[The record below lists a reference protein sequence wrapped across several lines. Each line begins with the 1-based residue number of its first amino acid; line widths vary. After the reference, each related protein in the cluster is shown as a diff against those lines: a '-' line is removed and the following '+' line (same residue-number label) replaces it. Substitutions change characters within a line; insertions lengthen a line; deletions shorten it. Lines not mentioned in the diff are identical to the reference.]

1 MKKTIIKGIILLI
14 IFFAGIYVLSQF
26 KNKEEVETTISMN
39 EATLPVVYLTS
50 FGQTVNEL
58 HGYVNDMEANYMRD
72 TITPLDAERELPITI
87 NKYSS
92 DIKSVS
98 YEVRSLD
105 TTRLVEETEVL
116 DYEET
121 DDTIRATLNIKNL
134 IEDKQEYILKINL
147 STGNAG
153 NGKNISYYT
162 RIIKNE
168 DLHVKEKVEFAKDF
182 SNKTFDKSEAEELVI
197 YLESN
202 SLGDNSTFNRV
213 TINSNFEQVTWGN
226 LSPEKV
232 TEPVTAIKE
241 IDNQTAS
248 LVLKYIVSVI
258 DPESKAVEYFNIR
271 EYYRVRYTQERMYML
286 DFERNMEQIFDPEA
300 LVFNDNR
307 INLGIA
313 KSSIEYKDSENGNIV
328 AFVREGDLYAVNID
342 NNNIIRLFSFRDGL
356 NNLRDTRDNYD
367 QHDIKI
373 LDVDDEGNISFAV
386 YGYMNRGEHEGEV
399 GINVFVYNGAAK
411 VLEEKSFIPVSRSY
425 QIVRDSVERLLHL
438 NSNNKLYIEIED
450 SIYNVDLETGS
461 YSEIAENLNEY
472 VISGNGSIL
481 AWHNA
486 ADISECRVI
495 NIVNLETGAK
505 STIEAGEDERIRP
518 IGFMDNDFIY
528 GTARAE
534 DIMLDVSG
542 TIIFPMYS
550 IKILGPG
557 NSLIEEYAKE
567 DIYVVNASISGNAIA
582 LDRAVKSDTGYSTI
596 SKGSLMN
603 NKEEQEGKTE
613 LNLVVTERKESQMQI
628 LLYTSFSESRQIFLN
643 PKLLKGNKDTVIN
656 IKSSK
661 EQTPKYYVYGKGQL
675 KGIYSDVGE
684 AVIQADDLAGVV
696 VSSNQEYIWERG
708 NRLIRTQI
716 NGISGGMAENQS
728 SLSLC
733 LDTILELFD
742 INVDSAAL
750 LNRGENAVS
759 ILSEYID
766 ANVFNLNGVSL
777 SSALYYVSRG
787 TPVLAVNDT
796 GTYVLIIGYDEL
808 NTIIM
813 NPDMGKVYK
822 VGMNDSTQMFEEG
835 GSKFIAYL
843 KEE

>member
-1 MKKTIIKGIILLI
+1 MKKTVIKGIILLI
-14 IFFAGIYVLSQF
+14 IFFAGIYVLGRF
-26 KNKEEVETTISMN
+26 KNYEETDTTIAME
-39 EATLPVVYLTS
+39 EATLPVIYLTS

-72 TITPLDAERELPITI
+72 TITPLDSERELPITI

-92 DIKSVS
+92 GIKSVS

-116 DYEET
+116 NYEET

-134 IEDKQEYILKINL
+134 IEDNHEYILKINL
-147 STGNAG
+147 STES
-153 NGKNISYYT
+153 GKNIYYYT

-168 DLHVKEKVEFAKDF
+168 DLYVKEKVEFAKDF

-226 LSPEKV
+226 LSPDKV
-232 TEPVTAIKE
+232 TEPVVSIKE
-241 IDNQTAS
+241 IDRQTAS
-248 LVLKYIVSVI
+248 LVLKYIVSVE
-258 DPESKAVEYFNIR
+258 DPESKVIEYFNIR

-286 DFERNMEQIFDPEA
+286 DFERGMEQIFDPEA
-300 LVFNDNR
+300 FVFNENR

-313 KSSIEYKDSENGNIV
+313 KSSVEYEDSDNGNIA
-328 AFVREGDLYAVNID
+328 AFVREGDLYAVNVD
-342 NNNIIRLFSFRDGL
+342 SNNIIRLFSFRNGL
-356 NNLRDTRDNYD
+356 NNLSDTRNNYD

-399 GINVFVYNGAAK
+399 GVNVFIYNGAAK
-411 VLEEKSFIPVSRSY
+411 VLEEKAFIPVSRSY
-425 QIVRDSVERLLHL
+425 QIVKESAERLMHL

-486 ADISECRVI
+486 ENISECRVI
-495 NIVNLETGAK
+495 NIVNLETGAR
-505 STIEAGEDERIRP
+505 STVEADEGESIKP
-518 IGFMDNDFIY
+518 IGFMDDDFIY
-528 GTARAE
+528 GTAKVD
-534 DIMLDVSG
+534 DIMNDESG
-542 TIIFPMYS
+542 TTIFPMYS
-550 IKILGPG
+550 IKILAPD
-557 NSLIEEYAKE
+557 NSLIEEYSKE
-567 DIYVVNASISGNAIA
+567 DIYVVNASISGNAIT
-582 LDRAVKSDTGYSTI
+582 LERAVKSDTGYSGI

-603 NKEEQEGKTE
+603 NEERQEGKTE

-628 LLYTSFSESRQIFLN
+628 KLYTNFSESRQILLN
-643 PKLLKGNKDTVIN
+643 PKLLKDNKDTTIN

-661 EQTPKYYVYGKGQL
+661 EQAVKYYVYGKGQL
-675 KGIYSDVGE
+675 KGIYSDVSD
-684 AVIQADDLAGVV
+684 AVKEADDLAGVV

-716 NGISGGMAENQS
+716 NGINGSAAENKS

-766 ANVFNLNGVSL
+766 ALVFNLNGVSL

-813 NPDMGKVYK
+813 NPDTGKVYK

-843 KEE
+843 KKE